1 MKGNKNMKDTIEL
14 IEMSKLVNT
23 VVGSVFFTN
32 ENTNEIEY
40 KPEYTPVVSAFY
52 KMKYYCPNELPNDDI
67 QNFYIDW
74 INGYYT
80 DFLNKINPCQNVMID
95 NAISEKIEYVKKQ
108 VGNPL
113 NNALA
118 SLINIVQD
126 AIDRFSTSFGEFN
139 ADDMKKVMTQATDFA
154 KNMDKNSKSIVKAVT
169 ENVVEKT
176 EKFDKENKVK
186 PISTK
191 KKSGKTNTLDKD
203 KTVAMSTNNI
213 IGGDSTDG
221 KQ

>member
-1 MKGNKNMKDTIEL
+1 MRDTIEL

-32 ENTNEIEY
+32 ENTNEIKY

-52 KMKYYCPNELPNDDI
+52 KMKYYCPDELPNDDI

-80 DFLNKINPCQNVMID
+80 DFLNKINPRQNVMID
-95 NAISEKIEYVKKQ
+95 NAVSEKIEYVKKQ

-139 ADDMKKVMTQATDFA
+139 ADDMKKVMVQATDFA

-176 EKFDKENKVK
+176 EKFDKGNKVK
-186 PISTK
+186 PVSTK
-191 KKSGKTNTLDKD
+191 KKSGKTNTLDKS
-203 KTVAMSTNNI
+203 KTVAMFANNN